1 MEYLAVIRLARPL
14 PMDGHYNLW
23 VLDLP
28 EQRGVFR
35 VGNLICDEARCELAR
50 SDTMARM
57 SIDELESEA
66 MKLDPK
72 ARARLAGKLLESLE
86 ALSEKENERL
96 WAEEAKRRDSD
107 SDSDQD
113 GDRSA
118 DDVLRDA
125 RGRLG

>member
-1 MEYLAVIRLARPL
+1 
-14 PMDGHYNLW
+14 
-23 VLDLP
+23 
-28 EQRGVFR
+28 
-35 VGNLICDEARCELAR
+35 
-50 SDTMARM
+50 MARM

-96 WAEEAKRRDSD
+96 WGEEARRRDTD
-107 SDSDQD
+107 LDSDQD
-113 GDRSA
+113 GGRSA